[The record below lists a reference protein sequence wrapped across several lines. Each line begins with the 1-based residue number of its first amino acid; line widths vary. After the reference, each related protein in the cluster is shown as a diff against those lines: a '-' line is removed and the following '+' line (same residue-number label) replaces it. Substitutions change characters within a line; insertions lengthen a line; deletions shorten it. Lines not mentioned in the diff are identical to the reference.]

1 MREAASTM
9 DGTSASRAGP
19 RHGRYL
25 PVGLLVIASRVGG
38 IPALVD
44 HDLYGLLVPP
54 RNAAALAAAISRVLT
69 EPGTA
74 ARLATAARQTAQRYT
89 WPVLARQ
96 IAAAYLEV
104 TGKGRPA

>member
-25 PVGLLVIASRVGG
+25 AVGLLVMASRVGG

-44 HDLYGLLVPP
+44 HDLDGPLVPP
-54 RNAAALAAAISRVLT
+54 RNAAALAAPSPAFSPSRAPP
-69 EPGTA
+69 PGWPLPPGRLPSGTPGPCWP
-74 ARLATAARQTAQRYT
+74 ARS
-89 WPVLARQ
+89 P
-96 IAAAYLEV
+96 
-104 TGKGRPA
+104 RPIWR

>member
-25 PVGLLVIASRVGG
+25 AVGLLVIASRVGG

-44 HDLYGLLVPP
+44 HDLDGLLVPP
-54 RNAAALAAAISRVLT
+54 RNAAAISRVLT

-74 ARLATAARQTAQRYT
+74 ARLAAAARQTAQRYT

>member
-1 MREAASTM
+1 
-9 DGTSASRAGP
+9 
-19 RHGRYL
+19 
-25 PVGLLVIASRVGG
+25 
-38 IPALVD
+38 
-44 HDLYGLLVPP
+44 VPP

-74 ARLATAARQTAQRYT
+74 RLAAAARQTAQRYT